1 MKCTGVSMI
10 LIDCGSDQQCL
21 NHKIDQQSGNWACG
35 RQDPGSQRLE
45 IGNCGN
51 LVRNYLTG
59 AGSRLRKAEN
69 CRNLVRNYLTGAG
82 SRLLEQDPGSE
93 RLKIEGIWEGI
104 TLEGRIQAQ
113 RGWELWEFGKELPY
127 RSRIQEILKYRLLA
141 AGLGKSRQV

>member
-1 MKCTGVSMI
+1 MGLWKA
-10 LIDCGSDQQCL
+10 GS
-21 NHKIDQQSGNWACG
+21 
-35 RQDPGSQRLE
+35 RLRKV
-45 IGNCGN
+45 GNCGN

-93 RLKIEGIWEGI
+93 RLKIEGIWKGI

-113 RGWELWEFGKELPY
+113 RGWKLWEFGKELPY
-127 RSRIQEILKYRLLA
+127 KSRIQAQK
-141 AGLGKSRQV
+141 G